1 MGGVSQIAS
10 TAAQT
15 TALLPQAAAIL
26 SRDLWW
32 RAPPPQK
39 ISGVAPAMLF

>member
-26 SRDLWW
+26 SRTYGGALRRPKKF
-32 RAPPPQK
+32 RA
-39 ISGVAPAMLF
+39 